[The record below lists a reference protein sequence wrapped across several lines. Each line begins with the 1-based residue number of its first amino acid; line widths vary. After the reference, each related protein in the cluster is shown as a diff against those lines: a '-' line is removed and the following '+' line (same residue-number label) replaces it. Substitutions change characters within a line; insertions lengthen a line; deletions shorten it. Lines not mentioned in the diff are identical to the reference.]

1 MSKVQSPKLKTARPD
16 ADETRGIGRAIR
28 NDSEADFGLWTL
40 DLGLRVS
47 DLRKSFLNPAGERI
61 AVLQGVSFSVNA
73 GESVAIM
80 GASGAGKSTL
90 LNLLGGLEAPDHG
103 NIAAGHAAIESASQ
117 SALAH
122 FRNQHVG
129 FVFQFHHLLPDLTAV
144 ENVSL
149 PLLIRRIR
157 PKEATHRA
165 LQALEAVGLEQQ
177 SGYLAGNL
185 SGGEQQR
192 IALCRALVHQPSLV
206 LADEPTGNLDATIA
220 GEIARSLV
228 AYAKKLN
235 RIVILATHSRD
246 VAALCDRVLNLR
258 EGRIVASNESNL
270 ERQPS
275 I

>member
-16 ADETRGIGRAIR
+16 ADETRGG
-28 NDSEADFGLWTL
+28 EADFGLWTL

-103 NIAAGHAAIESASQ
+103 SIAAGNVAIESATQ

-149 PLLIRRIR
+149 PLLIRRMR
-157 PKEATHRA
+157 PNEAAHRA
-165 LQALEAVGLEQQ
+165 MQALEEVGLKQQ
-177 SGYLAGNL
+177 SGHLIGNL

-192 IALCRALVHQPSLV
+192 IALCRALVHRPSLV

-220 GEIARSLV
+220 DEIARSLV

-235 RIVILATHSRD
+235 GIVILATHSHE

-258 EGRIVASNESNL
+258 EGRIFAST
-270 ERQPS
+270 
-275 I
+275 